1 MNRFTS
7 GMRKI
12 QSGSKNDLL
21 RHEAAYKKSAG
32 KRLMPKPKA
41 LASPAA
47 VKPNQP
53 IAP

>member
-32 KRLMPKPKA
+32 KRLVPKPKA
-41 LASPAA
+41 PTPPPS
-47 VKPNQP
+47 VKS
-53 IAP
+53 